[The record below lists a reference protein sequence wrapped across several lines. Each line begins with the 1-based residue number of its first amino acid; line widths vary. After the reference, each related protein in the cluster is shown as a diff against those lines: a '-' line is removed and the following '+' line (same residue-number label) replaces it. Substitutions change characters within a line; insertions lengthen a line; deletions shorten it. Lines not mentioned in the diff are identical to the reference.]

1 MTNIDRGVIINSTKT
16 KQLKERGIFL
26 KKKFLKTKFSISSK
40 KRISKFISDEKG
52 SKKKEKLEEKEF
64 PLRIWK
70 KESLRTPM
78 DNFNC
83 TTQYVSG
90 IANVETCDRSLYH
103 R

>member
-52 SKKKEKLEEKEF
+52 NKEKTKYSEKGKEIKKVRKKKLEEKEF
-64 PLRIWK
+64 PLRI
-70 KESLRTPM
+70 
-78 DNFNC
+78 
-83 TTQYVSG
+83 
-90 IANVETCDRSLYH
+90 
-103 R
+103 